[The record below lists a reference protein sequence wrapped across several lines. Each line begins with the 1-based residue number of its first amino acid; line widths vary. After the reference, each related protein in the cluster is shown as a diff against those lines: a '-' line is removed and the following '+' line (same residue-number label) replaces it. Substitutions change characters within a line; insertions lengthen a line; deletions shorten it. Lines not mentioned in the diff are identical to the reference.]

1 MNPSRIPPITAFLF
15 VLSACGDDQGPS
27 DAGADATALDLSS
40 PEDAEAGPDTLRPDL
55 GADAG
60 VQPLGA
66 GPCEDALSPIPA
78 GGSAGPQLAGELLVH
93 VIDAYDL
100 TPRAGATVRLDTPV
114 RLSAETDESGC
125 VQFSGAQLRGAASV
139 SVFEDGRAFVRVL
152 GQSRRELTVVTL
164 DPTRNPPSPNPA
176 RASVSGV
183 VTNLEVLTATSLSSS
198 VAVARVADL
207 RPITKVFTGGPPAG
221 PMRSGHPTIPVA
233 RAYVGPE
240 SALAPAPIDFRN
252 VSIAFVVSDV
262 LGFWLDGGT
271 QEIDETGAR
280 RDLRTHLGVY
290 RSLRPG
296 PDENPSGLEFELTH
310 ERDEQ
315 MSIQVGVVP
324 TVLSTRIY
332 LPFLSFPEDNG
343 ILEMDVSRPYTG
355 PAEVTVPALEGALEG
370 AVYGALFIAT
380 ARSFPGPA
388 LRLVRR
394 SASPDIDFGNTPA
407 PPRVEIDG
415 RQLEISLDQDG
426 GSMALVTITR
436 DGRPLW
442 LLRILE
448 PRRVGF
454 IFDLTDV
461 PAGLWDP
468 LAGGETEVQV
478 SLFRFEEGLS
488 AHEVEWDISEMERRT
503 TVFATDTKNATF

>member
-271 QEIDETGAR
+271 QEIDETGADR
-280 RDLRTHLGVY
+280 K
-290 RSLRPG
+290 S
-296 PDENPSGLEFELTH
+296 
-310 ERDEQ
+310 
-315 MSIQVGVVP
+315 VV
-324 TVLSTRIY
+324 
-332 LPFLSFPEDNG
+332 
-343 ILEMDVSRPYTG
+343 
-355 PAEVTVPALEGALEG
+355 
-370 AVYGALFIAT
+370 
-380 ARSFPGPA
+380 
-388 LRLVRR
+388 
-394 SASPDIDFGNTPA
+394 
-407 PPRVEIDG
+407 
-415 RQLEISLDQDG
+415 
-426 GSMALVTITR
+426 
-436 DGRPLW
+436 
-442 LLRILE
+442 
-448 PRRVGF
+448 
-454 IFDLTDV
+454 
-461 PAGLWDP
+461 
-468 LAGGETEVQV
+468 
-478 SLFRFEEGLS
+478 
-488 AHEVEWDISEMERRT
+488 
-503 TVFATDTKNATF
+503 